1 MENEIQASDEPRSL
15 PQGQHGGKRHDDGIE
30 GFFSSLIAAHS
41 RHRGSR
47 FTVQRFSGSAVG
59 ETAEDVVDVGVKNFS
74 PEGVTPNAPTPDF
87 TPPPTVNRE
96 PLNREPHI
104 PIIALTSYAMG
115 GDREKFLVAGM
126 DDYLA
131 KPVRMEDLERV
142 LDKVARGCRS

>member
-1 MENEIQASDEPRSL
+1 
-15 PQGQHGGKRHDDGIE
+15 
-30 GFFSSLIAAHS
+30 
-41 RHRGSR
+41 
-47 FTVQRFSGSAVG
+47 
-59 ETAEDVVDVGVKNFS
+59 VDVGVKNFS